1 MLCSRTG
8 DDDEEGEGRR
18 EERGRDSE
26 QQRMHRGCLN
36 SHLLKQSVQTER
48 RETGNDLHRST
59 LPSSVSM
66 QNHRNEDARL
76 TQQVFTSYSLKNN
89 NNNNKGTD
97 KKIHIHSIEMESINQ
112 NILKSAHGKM
122 N

>member
-1 MLCSRTG
+1 MNLLRSRTG

-18 EERGRDSE
+18 EEERGRDSE

-36 SHLLKQSVQTER
+36 SHLLEQSVQTER

-66 QNHRNEDARL
+66 QNHRNED
-76 TQQVFTSYSLKNN
+76 
-89 NNNNKGTD
+89 
-97 KKIHIHSIEMESINQ
+97 E
-112 NILKSAHGKM
+112 
-122 N
+122 